1 MKFPEYRMRRLRKT
15 HALRELVRENEILLR
30 QLIQPLFIIHG
41 EGVKREIPSMPGIYN
56 FSLDMLEVELK
67 ELSDLGIRNL
77 LLFGIPA
84 EKDHMGSDAT
94 NDNGIIQQAVRL
106 IKQKTPEMTIIT
118 DVCYCEY
125 TDHGHCGFVTKTGEV
140 DNDKTLDM
148 LAAEALS
155 HARAGADMLAPSDMM
170 DGRIQAI
177 RAALDENGFSDI
189 PLMSYAVKYASAF
202 YGPFRDA
209 AQSTPSFGDRRAYQM
224 DPANGLEGIREA
236 ALDINEGADI
246 IMVKPALPYLDVIRG
261 LKESFD
267 HPVAAYHVS
276 GEYSMVVAAAEKGWL
291 DFDRTMEECLM
302 SMRRAGADIIISYYT
317 KRFATRLKDKR

>member
-1 MKFPEYRMRRLRKT
+1 MKFPAYRARRLRKT
-15 HALRELVRENEILLR
+15 QALRELVRENEIVLR
-30 QLIQPLFIIHG
+30 QLIQPLFITHG
-41 EGVKREIPSMPGIYN
+41 EGVKREIVSMPGIYN
-56 FSLDMLEVELK
+56 FSLDMLEAELK
-67 ELSDLGIRNL
+67 ELSSLGVRNL
-77 LLFGIPA
+77 LLFGIP
-84 EKDHMGSDAT
+84 EKKDHMGSDAT
-94 NDNGIIQQAVRL
+94 SDEGIIQQAVRF
-106 IKQKTPEMTIIT
+106 IKQTTPEMTIIT
-118 DVCYCEY
+118 DVCFCEY

-148 LAAEALS
+148 LAAEAVS

-177 RAALDENGFSDI
+177 RRALDENGFSDI
-189 PLMSYAVKYASAF
+189 PLMAYSVKYSSAF

-209 AQSTPSFGDRRAYQM
+209 AQSAPSFGDRRAYQM
-224 DPANGLEGIREA
+224 DPANGVEGIREA
-236 ALDINEGADI
+236 TLDIDEGADI
-246 IMVKPALPYLDVIRG
+246 IMVKPALPYLDVIRD
-261 LKESFD
+261 LKNEFH